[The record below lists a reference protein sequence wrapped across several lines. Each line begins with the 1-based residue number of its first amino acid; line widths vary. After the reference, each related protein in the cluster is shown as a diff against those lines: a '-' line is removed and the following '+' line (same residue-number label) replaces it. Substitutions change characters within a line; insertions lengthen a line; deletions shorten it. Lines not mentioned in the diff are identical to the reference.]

1 MRHSASRTNYAA
13 IPCINVS
20 TCSTTYSVALA
31 DMDQDGDMDIVAG
44 NAGQRN
50 AIYFNELKGT
60 NYRRFSFGDA
70 TSRTYCLDV
79 GDLNEDRYPDIITG
93 NSGAH
98 NFVYLNRGEAG
109 KAGEA
114 LQRKLLTANR

>member
-1 MRHSASRTNYAA
+1 
-13 IPCINVS
+13 V
-20 TCSTTYSVALA
+20 V
-31 DMDQDGDMDIVAG
+31 G
-44 NAGQRN
+44 NAGQSN

-60 NYRRFSFGDA
+60 NYRSFPFGDA
-70 TSRTYCLDV
+70 TSRTYCVDV